1 MNIFKNYFYNDIMN
15 LMIIGKYDNQYQI
28 YRNQTNGRLNSKYG
42 GHEYVN
48 VPIKHYPIESNAL
61 IAAYYLNNYN
71 NNNNCY
77 ALPFPLLL
85 VLMMMIMMI
94 KMMIF
99 VVIKE

>member
-48 VPIKHYPIESNAL
+48 VPIKHHPIERNVL
-61 IAAYYLNNYN
+61 IAAYYLNNN
-71 NNNNCY
+71 NNNISSSSSSSSIST
-77 ALPFPLLL
+77 PFRFRDYQF
-85 VLMMMIMMI
+85 IT
-94 KMMIF
+94 KAS
-99 VVIKE
+99 

>member
-48 VPIKHYPIESNAL
+48 VPIKHHPIERNVL
-61 IAAYYLNNYN
+61 IAAYYL
-71 NNNNCY
+71 
-77 ALPFPLLL
+77 LLL
-85 VLMMMIMMI
+85 LL
-94 KMMIF
+94 
-99 VVIKE
+99 EALYSQQQHHNY